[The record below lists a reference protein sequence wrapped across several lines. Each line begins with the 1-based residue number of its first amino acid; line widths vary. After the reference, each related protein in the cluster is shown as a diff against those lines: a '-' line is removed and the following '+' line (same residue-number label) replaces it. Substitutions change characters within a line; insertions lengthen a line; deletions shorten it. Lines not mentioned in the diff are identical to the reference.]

1 MYNLVSRIKSI
12 KNNKILLCIFG
23 LVILYLSFYKNML
36 HGADKSFFMGFQL
49 DSEALVLAN
58 AFKDQE
64 KIEHRFSN
72 LGSITMKGTKDCIKQ
87 GYIYTNKHKESTSN
101 VPIVKYEYKS
111 EKDPDNRIYVD
122 LSYLKKMEQAIG
134 YQIVI
139 GDEARFVKDVLAQGK
154 LVKISYFGEQLP
166 QKENLKLSLN
176 FDIFGKQYTDTSEYT
191 SQYGLQGKITSF
203 FFNKLNYSIKTIQK
217 LNVIVFSFIILGI
230 TYLFTRIFS
239 KTLAT
244 CFFISV
250 IFSPWIVSFA
260 RNLYWIEFS
269 WFLPAIFSWLLFIR
283 NNKTER
289 FVLYLCIY
297 LSCWFKCLSGYE
309 YFSSVLLFAVAPY
322 SYTCL
327 MSKTKKD
334 LIKNLSEIIKIGI
347 VGVLGFISAL
357 MMHAYLRTGGNLSEG
372 LSIIWNRDV
381 LRRTFGGNI
390 KDFDP
395 IYAASF
401 NATPFD
407 VLHTYISNW
416 RTPVIK
422 LPILKD
428 ISLKLMLVLSF
439 IAVIVEYIRGDK
451 QEARHNLSLII
462 AFIIPAISW
471 YVLGKS
477 HSFIHTHMNYVLW
490 YMGGIASIIYIIFK
504 EIIIHI
510 KYEKELRKLIKNN
523 I

>member
-1 MYNLVSRIKSI
+1 MYNLVSKINSI
-12 KNNKILLCIFG
+12 KNNKILLCILGF
-23 LVILYLSFYKNML
+23 VILYLSFYKNML
-36 HGADKSFFMGFQL
+36 HGVDRSFFKNFQL

-58 AFKDQE
+58 AFKDKE
-64 KIEHRFSN
+64 EIEHRFSN
-72 LGSITMKGTKDCIKQ
+72 LGSITMKGTKDRIKQ
-87 GYIYTNKHKESTSN
+87 DYIFTNKKKESTSN
-101 VPIVKYEYKS
+101 VPVVKYENKTD
-111 EKDPDNRIYVD
+111 KDSDNRVYVD
-122 LSYLKKMEQAIG
+122 LSYLGKMEQAIG

-139 GDEARFVKDVLAQGK
+139 GNEARFVKDVLIQDK
-154 LVKISYFGEQLP
+154 LVKISYFGDPFP
-166 QKENLKLSLN
+166 QKDNSKLSLN
-176 FDIFGKQYTDTSEYT
+176 FDTFGKKYTETSEYT
-191 SQYGLQGKITSF
+191 SQYGLQGQITSF
-203 FFNKLNYSIKTIQK
+203 LFNKLNLSIKTIQK
-217 LNVIVFSFIILGI
+217 LNVIVFSFVILGL
-230 TYLFTRIFS
+230 TWLFNRIFS
-239 KTLAT
+239 KNLAA

-250 IFSPWIVSFA
+250 IFSPWVVSFA

-283 NNKTER
+283 TNKTER
-289 FVLYLCIY
+289 FFLYLCIY

-327 MSKTKKD
+327 MSKTKKEFM
-334 LIKNLSEIIKIGI
+334 KNLSEIIKIGI

-357 MMHAYLRTGGNLSEG
+357 MMHAYLRTGGNISEG
-372 LSIIWNRDV
+372 ISVIWHRDV

-390 KDFDP
+390 KDFAP
-395 IYAASF
+395 VYAASL

-416 RTPVIK
+416 RTPVIN

-451 QEARHNLSLII
+451 KEARHNLSLII

-490 YMGGIASIIYIIFK
+490 YMGGIASMIYIIFK
-504 EIIIHI
+504 EILIHI
-510 KYEKELRKLIKNN
+510 KYEKELSKLLKNN

>member
-1 MYNLVSRIKSI
+1 MYNLVSKIYSL
-12 KNNKILLCIFG
+12 KNNKILLCILG
-23 LVILYLSFYKNML
+23 LVVLYLSFYKNML
-36 HGADKSFFMGFQL
+36 YGADKSINWYFQSG
-49 DSEALVLAN
+49 SEALVLGN
-58 AFKDQE
+58 VFKDHE
-64 KIEHRFSN
+64 GIDHRFSH
-72 LGSITMKGTKDCIKQ
+72 LGSITMKGTKDRIKQ
-87 GYIYTNKHKESTSN
+87 DYIFTNKKKESISD
-101 VPIVKYEYKS
+101 VPVVKYENKTD
-111 EKDPDNRIYVD
+111 KDTDNRIYVD
-122 LSYLKKMEQAIG
+122 MSYLGKIEQAIG

-139 GDEARFVKDVLAQGK
+139 GDEARFVKDVLIQDK
-154 LVKISYFGEQLP
+154 LVKISYFGEPLA
-166 QKENLKLSLN
+166 QKDNSKLSLN
-176 FDIFGKQYTDTSEYT
+176 FDSFGKQYTDTSEYT
-191 SQYGLQGKITSF
+191 SQYGLQGQITSF
-203 FFNKLNYSIKTIQK
+203 LFNKLNLSIKTIQK
-217 LNVIVFSFIILGI
+217 LNVIVFSFVILGL
-230 TYLFTRIFS
+230 TYLFNRIFS

-289 FVLYLCIY
+289 LGLYLCIY

-327 MSKTKKD
+327 VSKTKKD
-334 LIKNLSEIIKIGI
+334 FMKNLSEIIKIGI

-357 MMHAYLRTGGNLSEG
+357 MMHAYLRTGGNLYEG
-372 LSIIWNRDV
+372 LSIIWHRDV

-390 KDFDP
+390 KDFEP
-395 IYAASF
+395 VYAASL
-401 NATPFD
+401 NASPFD

-416 RTPVIK
+416 HTPVIK

-428 ISLKLMLVLSF
+428 ISLKLFLVLSF

-462 AFIIPAISW
+462 SFIIPAISW
-471 YVLGKS
+471 YILGKS
-477 HSFIHTHMNYVLW
+477 HSFIHTHLNYVLW
-490 YMGGIASIIYIIFK
+490 YMGGIASMIYIIFK
-504 EIIIHI
+504 EFLIHI
-510 KYEKELRKLIKNN
+510 KYEKELSKLLKNN